1 MINFLRSVV
10 KIFYG
15 QEIETP
21 LENGRRMLSV
31 ITIMCCISRMVSR
44 FYKLNQLLDHNSIRL
59 FLTMLRLRPEQE
71 HERCIDWEYLDKN
84 IPDDFK
90 KKSHDSVQMFID
102 ESSSVAKPLLNTMWL
117 YAIPVMHFL
126 KGVSKPFQEFE
137 LNPKGVPFGDKHISL
152 GSLGAIKMKTYH
164 RDDFT

>member
-10 KIFYG
+10 KKFYG
-15 QEIETP
+15 QKIETP
-21 LENGRRMLSV
+21 LENGRKMLSV
-31 ITIMCCISRMVSR
+31 ITIMCCISRMVSIC
-44 FYKLNQLLDHNSIRL
+44 YKLNQLLDLNSIRL
-59 FLTMLRLRPEQE
+59 FLAMLRLRPEQE

-90 KKSHDSVQMFID
+90 KKSYDSVQMFID
-102 ESSSVAKPLLNTMWL
+102 ESSSAEPLLNPMWL

-137 LNPKGVPFGDKHISL
+137 LNPKGVPFEDKSL
-152 GSLGAIKMKTYH
+152 GGLGAIKIKTYH